1 MSEVYVREPPTKG
14 KVVIHTS
21 KGYMHMYVT
30 LATHLGD
37 LDVELWSQECPKTC
51 RNFVQL
57 CLEGYYNN
65 TIFHKVIHDFIV
77 QGSMKINISSSYC

>member
-21 KGYMHMYVT
+21 KG
-30 LATHLGD
+30 D
-37 LDVELWSQECPKTC
+37 LDVELWANECPKTC

-57 CLEGYYNN
+57 CLERYYDN
-65 TIFHKVIHDFIV
+65 TIFHKIIHGFII
-77 QGSMKINISSSYC
+77 QGFNAFVFLT